1 MAFKTEDI
9 LLYIES
15 TAGSNVDLAN
25 KIKVTKPGEPM
36 PGVSDYGLR
45 VYFGEENWKENT
57 RTKIGPIMTE
67 VYRVNV
73 DLVFNRSLKSRQ
85 MFSDGKGISYWENA
99 LTSMFANK
107 TNNGTF
113 KDSYWS
119 PSVMETNAD
128 SIVIKG
134 LFNAVIQNQ
143 YGTP

>member
-1 MAFKTEDI
+1 MTTKTEDVI
-9 LLYIES
+9 LYIEAS
-15 TAGSNVDLAN
+15 AGSNADLAN
-25 KIKVTKPGEPM
+25 KIKVSKPGEPIAA
-36 PGVSDYGLR
+36 VSDYGLR

-67 VYRVNV
+67 TYRVNV

-85 MFSDGKGISYWENA
+85 LFSDGKGISYWENA

-107 TNNGTF
+107 TSNGTF

-119 PSVMETNAD
+119 PTIQETQAD

-134 LFNAVIQNQ
+134 IFSAVVQNQ
-143 YGTP
+143 YGT